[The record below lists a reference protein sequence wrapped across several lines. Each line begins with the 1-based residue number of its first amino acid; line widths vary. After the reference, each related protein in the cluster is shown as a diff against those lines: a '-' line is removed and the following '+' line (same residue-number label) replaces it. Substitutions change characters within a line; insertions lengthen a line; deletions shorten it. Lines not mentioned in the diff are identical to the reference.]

1 MSDKSSHSLKVSHSL
16 TLVILNNFCFHVY
29 AQKSLSYSHTLSF
42 SPFIIICLPKIL
54 DTRTE
59 ERMRN
64 MVIHHENKVYDKAL
78 EDASWG
84 LNAAGMLLYNEAIIM
99 AGVPDLHTTLK
110 VDVDFSKKVF
120 FRVLRATKKRRF
132 FKLKKVYLSVWG
144 LQKSKFFSISPF
156 MPDG

>member
-1 MSDKSSHSLKVSHSL
+1 MSMLK
-16 TLVILNNFCFHVY
+16 
-29 AQKSLSYSHTLSF
+29 SHTLSF

-84 LNAAGMLLYNEAIIM
+84 LNAAGMRLYNEAIIM
-99 AGVPDLHTTLK
+99 ADTRQDL
-110 VDVDFSKKVF
+110 FSLEDNVITA
-120 FRVLRATKKRRF
+120 LR
-132 FKLKKVYLSVWG
+132 
-144 LQKSKFFSISPF
+144 SII
-156 MPDG
+156 GKWHCL